1 MIVHRRIA
9 TEGPRHANRKR
20 ESASTS
26 PAPRRRYVV
35 GVLSRPDRPR
45 PEGSPCRSCAPLP
58 TGPLRPPRR
67 SCTALPRRAR
77 RQESGGRSTGWH
89 GLLVAERVGDRIVY
103 SLNRDHVL
111 HPAVAALIRSADELS
126 RRLRKE
132 ISGWQVQP
140 VAAALYGSAARRDGD
155 ANSDVDVLL
164 IRPAGSGPRQDDVW
178 SGQVHRLRDQVYRWT
193 GNRCQV
199 TDRPVSSLRKLSRSR
214 EVIVDEWRKDA
225 IKLAGTAISQLLDG
239 I

>member
-1 MIVHRRIA
+1 MPILRAVAHR
-9 TEGPRHANRKR
+9 
-20 ESASTS
+20 TS
-26 PAPRRRYVV
+26 PATAAQLHR
-35 GVLSRPDRPR
+35 
-45 PEGSPCRSCAPLP
+45 AAA
-58 TGPLRPPRR
+58 TG
-67 SCTALPRRAR
+67 TEAGIRRALDR
-77 RQESGGRSTGWH
+77 LARH
-89 GLLVAERVGDRIVY
+89 GLLVAEQVGDRIVY

-111 HPAVAALIRSADELS
+111 HPAVAALIRSGDELP

-155 ANSDVDVLL
+155 ADSDVDVLL

-193 GNRCQV
+193 GNRCHV

-214 EVIVDEWRKDA
+214 EAIVDGWRKDA
-225 IKLAGTAISQLLDG
+225 IKLAGTTISQLLDE